1 MLWPPAARTP
11 YKLRTRPNDTGPSED
26 GVSEPDIEHLSIE
39 DASAELER
47 LAREIPRHRAL
58 YETEQAPE
66 IDDASFDALVRRNTA
81 LEARFPDLVRP
92 DSPSTQVGAAPS
104 TAFAPV
110 QHGVPMLSLDNAFTD
125 EEVAEFVGRVR
136 RFLKLGADEPLA
148 FTVEPK
154 IDGLSANLR
163 YEKGVLVRGATR
175 GDGRTGEDVTTN
187 LKTIKDIP
195 HRLSGSGWPDLI
207 ELRGE
212 VFLDHAGFAAM
223 NAAAEA
229 AGSRTYV
236 NPRNAASGSLRQIDP
251 TITAQRPLRFFA
263 YAWGETSAPFAATQW
278 EALELFKAWGLPVNP
293 LSVRVDDAEGLA
305 EQHRKLE
312 EQRPRLGFDI
322 DGIVYKVDRLDWQQR
337 LGFVGRLPRWAIAHK
352 FAPEQARTILN
363 DIEIQVGRTG
373 ALTPVAKLAPI
384 NVGGVVVQNATL
396 HNADEI
402 ARKDLRL
409 GDTVVVQ
416 RAGDVIPQ
424 IVEVVLEQRPADA
437 KPYEFPHI
445 CPCPLK
451 TAVTRELTAAGE
463 ETVVRRCTGE
473 MACPFQR
480 LEHLK
485 LFVSRKAFDIEGLGE
500 RQLNAFYE
508 EGLVKEP
515 ADIFKLAK
523 NEEALTA
530 LRQREG
536 YGETSVRNLASA
548 IEARR
553 TISLARFIFALGVR
567 HVGETTA
574 GLLARDYE
582 EVDRFLE
589 ACRRAASER
598 PGGAYFDLAV
608 LDGIGPV
615 ALEALVAF
623 GQSGPFEDPWPE
635 APLAEKIGK
644 CLPRLSKPVRAR
656 LAELFGD
663 WDAFAAAMQAAGRH
677 KAGEA
682 FLELSRSQGVGLVA
696 AESLATYFAEP
707 DNVARVQRLRDELNV
722 QPAERPKSDTAVAG
736 QTVVFTGSLERMT
749 RDEAKA
755 QAERLGAK
763 VASSVSKKTDLV
775 VAGPGAGSKLK
786 TAADLG
792 VRVITEDE
800 WLTLTEGS

>member
-1 MLWPPAARTP
+1 M
-11 YKLRTRPNDTGPSED
+11 
-26 GVSEPDIEHLSIE
+26 
-39 DASAELER
+39 ER

-58 YETEQAPE
+58 YETEQTPE
-66 IDDASFDALVRRNTA
+66 IDDAAFDALVRHNTA
-81 LEARFPDLVRP
+81 LEARFPELVRP
-92 DSPSTQVGAAPS
+92 DSPSLQIGAAPS
-104 TAFAPV
+104 SAFMPV

-125 EEVAEFVGRVR
+125 EEVAEFVARVR
-136 RFLKLGADEPLA
+136 RFLKLDAGEPLA

-163 YEKGVLVRGATR
+163 YEKGVLVQGATR
-175 GDGRTGEDVTTN
+175 GDGRTGEDVTVN
-187 LKTIKDIP
+187 LRTVKDIP
-195 HRLSGSGWPDLI
+195 HRLSGEGWPDLI
-207 ELRGE
+207 EVRGE

-229 AGSRTYV
+229 AGTRTYV
-236 NPRNAASGSLRQIDP
+236 NPRNAASGSLRQIDSK
-251 TITAQRPLRFFA
+251 ITAQRPLRFFA
-263 YAWGETSAPFAATQW
+263 YAWGEASAAFAATQW
-278 EALELFKAWGLPVNP
+278 EALERFGNWGLPVNP
-293 LSVRVDDAEGLA
+293 LSTRVDGADGLA
-305 EQHRKLE
+305 ARFQDLE
-312 EQRPRLGFDI
+312 TRRPRLGFDI
-322 DGIVYKVDRLDWQQR
+322 DGVVYKVDRLDWQGR

-402 ARKDLRL
+402 ARKDVRI

-424 IVEVVLEQRPADA
+424 IVEVVLEARPTGAE
-437 KPYEFPHI
+437 PYAFPEV

-451 TAVTRELTAAGE
+451 TPVARELTAAGV

-473 MACPFQR
+473 LACPFQR
-480 LEHLK
+480 VEHLK

-500 RQLNAFYE
+500 RQLTAFYD
-508 EGLVKEP
+508 EGLVREP

-523 NEEALTA
+523 DEEALTR
-530 LRQREG
+530 LRDREG
-536 YGETSVRNLASA
+536 YGETSVRNLAAA

-553 TISLARFIFALGVR
+553 AIPLARFIFALGVR

-582 EVDRFLE
+582 EVDRFLD
-589 ACRRAASER
+589 ACRRAAADQ
-598 PGGAYFDLAV
+598 PGRDYFDLAV
-608 LDGIGPV
+608 LEGIGPV
-615 ALEALVAF
+615 NLEALIGF
-623 GQSGPFEDPWPE
+623 GHSGPFDDPWPD
-635 APLAEKIGK
+635 APLAEKIGQRIT
-644 CLPRLSKPVRAR
+644 RLSKPVRAR
-656 LAELFGD
+656 LAEHFED
-663 WDAFAAAMQAAGRH
+663 WARFVEATRAAAAHR
-677 KAGEA
+677 AGES
-682 FLELSRSQGVGLVA
+682 FLELSRGQGMGLVA
-696 AESLATYFAEP
+696 AQSLATYFAEP
-707 DNVARVQRLRDELNV
+707 DNATRVDRLRAELQV

-736 QTVVFTGSLERMT
+736 KTVVFTGSLERMT

-792 VRVITEDE
+792 VAVITEDE
-800 WLTLTEGS
+800 WLTLTDGA